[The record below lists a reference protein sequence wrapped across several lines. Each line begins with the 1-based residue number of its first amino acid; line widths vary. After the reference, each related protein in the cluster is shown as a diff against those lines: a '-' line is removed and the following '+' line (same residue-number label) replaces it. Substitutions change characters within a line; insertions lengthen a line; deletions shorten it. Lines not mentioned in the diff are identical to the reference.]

1 MVRRPLKIGTFN
13 IRTTA
18 VGNTGRLRWNRRRA
32 IIESL
37 IQRENPD
44 ILGLQEVA
52 NRTHGIPHDVDQM
65 QWLAETFSE
74 LRTVV
79 GTTPHELPA
88 DNPILA
94 REERFEPREW
104 GYLSFDEEGKAIG
117 VGVNTEQLH
126 LGPRGRI
133 RPWQAARHLN
143 ESLASWVVLEDRDN
157 DEQLAVYNL
166 HLDARSP
173 SLRRRQVGLIVQV
186 ISLLGHR
193 ELPIVVLGDFNS
205 FRGSPPVRVLTE
217 LGLVPV
223 IEANRRGTYHF
234 GLGVTL
240 WPRID
245 HILVSRDLE
254 ILEGY
259 IERHSHEGVYPSD
272 HYPVFAELEPVPEA
286 G

>member
-1 MVRRPLKIGTFN
+1 MARRALKIGTFN

-37 IQRENPD
+37 IQREDPD

-65 QWLAETFSE
+65 QWLAETFSD
-74 LRTVV
+74 LRTLV
-79 GTTPHELPA
+79 GAEPQKLPA

-94 REERFEPREW
+94 REGRFEPEDT
-104 GYLSFDEEGKAIG
+104 GYLAFDAEGRAIAEG
-117 VGVNTEQLH
+117 VDAGALH

-143 ESLASWVVLEDRDN
+143 ESLASWVVLGDRYT
-157 DEQLAVYNL
+157 DETIAVYNL

-173 SLRRRQVGLIVQV
+173 SLRRRQVGLVLQV
-186 ISLLGHR
+186 ISRLGHR
-193 ELPIVVLGDFNS
+193 DLPLVVLGDFNS
-205 FRGSPPVRVLTE
+205 FRGSPPVRALTE
-217 LGLVPV
+217 IGLVPV

-234 GLGVTL
+234 GFGVTL

-245 HILVSRDLE
+245 HILVSRNLD
-254 ILEGY
+254 ILTGY

-272 HYPVFAELEPVPEA
+272 HYPVFADIRKRA